1 MTCGTC
7 WMRMCL
13 CVPVLI
19 PTSVAANLIP
29 CGTSESY
36 GIAILLVSPFA
47 ITGGTGSAY
56 FFLLVTLYPYR
67 SISAA
72 LLLYCCVAALRYYW
86 QYGINR
92 YIFAANV
99 T

>member
-7 WMRMCL
+7 RMRMYL

-19 PTSVAANLIP
+19 PTSVTANLIP
-29 CGTSESY
+29 CGTSESR
-36 GIAILLVSPFA
+36 GIAILLISSLT
-47 ITGGTGSAY
+47 ITSGTGSAY

-72 LLLYCCVAALRYYW
+72 LLLYWCVTALRVYW
-86 QYGINR
+86 QYRING
-92 YIFAANV
+92 YKLTTKV